1 MFAYVLCVCLS
12 VISLSHIVDFVLV
25 LRIQITIQLY
35 MTKKEYITLL
45 QPIKIQVKKQHTALK
60 KKRIFRQ
67 INEWKK

>member
-1 MFAYVLCVCLS
+1 MDVKCLRMFCVYVCLS

-35 MTKKEYITLL
+35 MTKTEYIALL

-60 KKRIFRQ
+60 KTYF
-67 INEWKK
+67 